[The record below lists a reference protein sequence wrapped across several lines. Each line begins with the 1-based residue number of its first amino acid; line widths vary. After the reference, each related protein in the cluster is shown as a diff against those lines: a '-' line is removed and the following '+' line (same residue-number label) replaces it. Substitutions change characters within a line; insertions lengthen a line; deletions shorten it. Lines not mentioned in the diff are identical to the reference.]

1 MHIFNVITILC
12 TALLTGNEI
21 AVSLFVNP
29 AVWQLEERAQ
39 VGAFRILARSLG
51 KAMPIWYIVSLA
63 LMLAGAY
70 FHRHEPALMWLLIAA
85 GIWVAIIIF
94 TLASLVPIN
103 NRIAALNPDDL
114 PVGWRQEHRK
124 WDMLH
129 RWRILFLVVAVASLT
144 WGLVG

>member
-1 MHIFNVITILC
+1 MHIFNVVTILC
-12 TALLTGNEI
+12 TALLTGNEV

-51 KAMPIWYIVSLA
+51 TAMPIWYIVSLA
-63 LMLAGAY
+63 LMLAEAY
-70 FHRHEPALMWLLIAA
+70 LHRHEPALTWLLVAA
-85 GIWVAIIIF
+85 GIWIAIIVF
-94 TLASLVPIN
+94 TVSSLVPIN

-114 PVGWRQEHRK
+114 PAGWRQEHRK

-129 RWRILFLVVAVASLT
+129 RWRILFLVVAVSSLA